1 MNIEGLDYN
10 TKRARLVLPE
20 YGREIQNMV
29 DHAMSIENKQKR
41 QQCAETIVS
50 IMARMFP
57 QSHEND
63 GYQQKLWD
71 HLAIMSNF
79 KLDVD
84 YPFDV
89 SQAAKIYSKVE
100 PMKYPMT
107 RIPVRHYGYMMSEVF
122 EKLKAMEPGEER
134 DELIRVTANQMKRDL
149 VQWGHGSSDDER
161 VAFDLEH
168 FTDGKV
174 VLDLN
179 HFKFERV
186 DIKDVDKKRK
196 KR

>member
-29 DHAMSIENKQKR
+29 DHAMSIEDKQKR